1 MPSYKT
7 HSIHGELLLPEMD
20 KIIEIKKEDLKD
32 YCMGPDAL
40 IETDYRIF
48 DYQHA
53 NKVKE
58 FFMTMLKYIKDNK
71 LQDNSEVMA
80 FLYGNVDHLVLDG
93 ITHPLI
99 YYMTEDIERKHKIKP
114 HGLVEHWIDDY
125 IVQKYHRNS
134 VCYYHK
140 LFVND
145 NELMKMINE
154 IYKRV
159 YGCNFESLKYSFG
172 MFSNIVYD
180 TLARRNVIGII
191 PLVIKIIN
199 IGDFIYKRDLERVL
213 PYLNLEHDIWLNPE
227 TKEEYHDSF
236 DDLWKKANEVS
247 LETIR
252 DINKYLYGDKEFKN
266 SLILN
271 NTSYNTGLPCETGQG
286 LQYIKKYK

>member
-20 KIIEIKKEDLKD
+20 KIIEIKKEDLKA

-40 IETDYRIF
+40 IETDYQTF

-58 FFMTMLKYIKDNK
+58 FFMSMLNYIKDNK

-80 FLYGNVDHLVLDG
+80 FLYGNIDHLVLDSV
-93 ITHPLI
+93 THPLI

-114 HGLVEHWIDDY
+114 HGLIEHWIDDY
-125 IVQKYHRNS
+125 IVQKYHRNNA
-134 VCYYHK
+134 CYYHK
-140 LFVND
+140 WFVNND
-145 NELMKMINE
+145 ELLKMINV

-159 YGCNFESLKYSFG
+159 YGCNLESLKYSFG
-172 MFSNIVYD
+172 MFSNIMYD

-191 PLVIKIIN
+191 PLIIKFIN
-199 IGDFIYKRDLERVL
+199 IGDFIYKKDLSRII

-227 TKEEYHDSF
+227 TKEVYSDSF
-236 DDLWKKANEVS
+236 DDLWEKANEVS

-252 DINKYLYGDKEFKN
+252 DVNEYLYGDKQLQNKI
-266 SLILN
+266 ILN
-271 NTSYNTGLPCETGQG
+271 NISYNTGFPCEIGQSH
-286 LQYIKKYK
+286 QYVKKYK

>member
-1 MPSYKT
+1 
-7 HSIHGELLLPEMD
+7 
-20 KIIEIKKEDLKD
+20 
-32 YCMGPDAL
+32 
-40 IETDYRIF
+40 
-48 DYQHA
+48 
-53 NKVKE
+53 
-58 FFMTMLKYIKDNK
+58 
-71 LQDNSEVMA
+71 
-80 FLYGNVDHLVLDG
+80 
-93 ITHPLI
+93 
-99 YYMTEDIERKHKIKP
+99 
-114 HGLVEHWIDDY
+114 
-125 IVQKYHRNS
+125 
-134 VCYYHK
+134 
-140 LFVND
+140 
-145 NELMKMINE
+145 MKMINE

-180 TLARRNVIGII
+180 TLARRNVVGII

-213 PYLNLEHDIWLNPE
+213 PFLNLEHDIWLNPE